1 MQFQTSVSGEVNGEL
16 TIRGTPLVSM
26 IGEMGYTQ
34 ALFFILTGKK
44 PTAAQSAILDA
55 ILVACMDHGIA
66 PASGFVPRVVTAS
79 GNETTHAMAAGLLA
93 LGPFHGGAVE
103 SAMRMFVE
111 LKGRSEQEITAYIEA
126 QRVAHK
132 RLSGFGH
139 RKYTEVDPR
148 TEKLFAVATTATTAT
163 AQGQEVTGAYMK
175 TARDIA
181 SALAKVMGRKLV
193 LNVDGAV
200 AALLLELGLPIEAG
214 NGIFALAR
222 MSGMLAHIVEE
233 KQQGNIVRRLD
244 DNEVTY
250 TV

>member
-16 TIRGTPLVSM
+16 TIRGQSLVSM

-44 PTAAQSAILDA
+44 STTAQSAILDA

-79 GNETTHAMAAGLLA
+79 GNETTHAMATGLLA

-103 SAMRMFVE
+103 NAMRIFVK
-111 LKGRSEQEITAYIEA
+111 LKGKLEQEITTYIET
-126 QRVAHK
+126 QRAVHK

-139 RKYTEVDPR
+139 RKYTNVDPR
-148 TEKLFAVATTATTAT
+148 TEKLFQIAAT
-163 AQGQEVTGAYMK
+163 QSQELAGAYIK
-175 TARDIA
+175 TARDIE
-181 SALAKVMGRKLV
+181 SALTKVMGRKLV

-200 AALLLELGLPIEAG
+200 AALLLELGLPAEAG

-222 MSGMLAHIVEE
+222 MGGMLAHIVEE

-250 TV
+250 TA

>member
-1 MQFQTSVSGEVNGEL
+1 MQFNTSVSGEVNGEL
-16 TIRGTPLVSM
+16 TIRGTSLVSM
-26 IGEMGYTQ
+26 IGEVGYTQ

-44 PTAAQSAILDA
+44 PTQAQLAILDV

-103 SAMRMFVE
+103 DAMCIFVE
-111 LKGRSEQEITAYIEA
+111 LNGKSEQEITTYIKT
-126 QRVAHK
+126 QRAAHK

-139 RKYTEVDPR
+139 RKYTETDPR
-148 TEKLFAVATTATTAT
+148 TEKLFAIATT
-163 AQGQEVTGAYMK
+163 QGQEVGGAYIK
-175 TARDIA
+175 TARDIEL
-181 SALAKVMGRKLV
+181 ALAKVMGRKLV

-200 AALLLELGLPIEAG
+200 AALLLELGLPVEAG

-222 MSGMLAHIVEE
+222 MAGMLAHIIEE
-233 KQQGNIVRRLD
+233 KQQGNVVRRLD
-244 DNEVTY
+244 DDEVTY
-250 TV
+250 TE

>member
-16 TIRGTPLVSM
+16 TIRGTPLVSI

-44 PTAAQSAILDA
+44 PTAAQSTIFDA
-55 ILVACMDHGIA
+55 ILVACIDHGVA

-103 SAMRMFVE
+103 DAMRVFVE
-111 LKGRSEQEITAYIEA
+111 LNGKSEQEITTYIET
-126 QRVAHK
+126 QRAAHK

-148 TEKLFAVATTATTAT
+148 TEKLFQIATT
-163 AQGQEVTGAYMK
+163 QGQEVSGAYIQ
-175 TARDIA
+175 TARDIE

-200 AALLLELGLPIEAG
+200 AALLLELGLPSEAG

-222 MSGMLAHIVEE
+222 MAGMLAHIVEE
-233 KQQGNIVRRLD
+233 KQQGNVVRRLD
-244 DNEVTY
+244 DNEITY
-250 TV
+250 TT

>member
-1 MQFQTSVSGEVNGEL
+1 MQFQTSISGEVNGEL
-16 TIRGTPLVSM
+16 AIRGTTLVSM
-26 IGEMGYTQ
+26 IGEVGYTQ

-44 PTAAQSAILDA
+44 PTATQSTILDA

-103 SAMRMFVE
+103 DAMRIFVE
-111 LKGRSEQEITAYIEA
+111 LNGKSEQEITTYIET
-126 QRVAHK
+126 QRTAHK

-139 RKYTEVDPR
+139 RKYTDNDPR
-148 TEKLFAVATTATTAT
+148 TEKLFAIATT
-163 AQGQEVTGAYMK
+163 QGQKGSGAYIK
-175 TARDIA
+175 TARTIE

-200 AALLLELGLPIEAG
+200 AALLLELGLPVEAG

-222 MSGMLAHIVEE
+222 MAGMLAHIIEE
-233 KQQGNIVRRLD
+233 KQQGNVVRRLD

-250 TV
+250 SA